1 MKIKNLLIILFIISL
16 VTLMPIKSYANK
28 EKNVIVEKQDI
39 NLALQN
45 GCTLVKELKHIN
57 VLRCNEDVALM
68 LNLQED
74 LEVFAVDSGANTQIK
89 ANLVQDSGNMGLG
102 RKVVVLDSGYNYNHA
117 ELSSS
122 YLGGKDFVN
131 NDNDPL
137 DDNGHGSHVAGLITA
152 DGVNSN
158 AKGVA
163 PNTGIIAGKVLNAQ
177 GSGSFSSIIEA
188 IYWAVDGNDG
198 VYGTQDDFNADAIS
212 MSIGTNPPYTY
223 SKTNCDN
230 VLPSLTAAIN
240 YAISKNVAIVSAAGN
255 SGGAGVSIP
264 GCISNSITVGAV
276 DNKDAVASFSG
287 RGKTV
292 DVTAPG
298 VSLLSAWTGT
308 SYVYASGT
316 SMATPVTSGT
326 IALIKSQHPSYSVNQ
341 VRNALVN
348 TAKDLGKKGFDTSY
362 GYGRIDAYSAVNY

>member
-16 VTLMPIKSYANK
+16 VTLMPIKSYAGK
-28 EKNVIVEKQDI
+28 EKNVIVEQKDI

-45 GCTLVKELKHIN
+45 GCTLVKELKHVN
-57 VLRCNEDVALM
+57 VLRCNEDVALI

-74 LEVFAVDSGANTQIK
+74 LEVFAVDSGANTQIR
-89 ANLVQDSGNMGLG
+89 ANLVQNSGNTGLG

-131 NDNDPL
+131 NDDDPF
-137 DDNGHGSHVAGLITA
+137 DDNGHGSHVSGLITA

-158 AKGVA
+158 AKGVS
-163 PNTGIIAGKVLNAQ
+163 PDTGIISGKVLSAS
-177 GSGSFSSIIEA
+177 GSGSFSNVIEA

-198 VYGTQDDFNADAIS
+198 IYGTGDDFNADAIS
-212 MSIGTNPPYTY
+212 MSLGTSPPYTY
-223 SKTNCDN
+223 KGYCDN
-230 VLPSLTAAIN
+230 VLPSLTNAIN
-240 YAISKNVAIVSAAGN
+240 YAVSKNVAVVSAAGN
-255 SGGAGVSIP
+255 SGSAGVSIP
-264 GCISNSITVGAV
+264 GCISSSITVGAV
-276 DNKDAVASFSG
+276 DKYDKVASFSG
-287 RGKTV
+287 RGNSL

-298 VSLLSAWTGT
+298 VSLLSSYLGT
-308 SYVYASGT
+308 SYAYGSGT

-326 IALIKSQHPSYSVNQ
+326 VALIKYQHPTYTVSQ
-341 VRNALVN
+341 VRGALIK

-362 GYGRIDAYSAVNY
+362 GYGRIDASLAVNY